1 MRRGTFDCAS
11 PHCCLSANTRGKNRR
26 GKIATTPLED
36 QLKCDR
42 QRDALRIATRT
53 FVLIGAISVMVLGS
67 SVTAFAATDVPIV
80 GANNY
85 GGIPAFAYYII
96 GGFVVIGGLGLWLLS
111 KKKR

>member
-1 MRRGTFDCAS
+1 MCLAS
-11 PHCCLSANTRGKNRR
+11 LLPFGKYTCRNRR
-26 GKIATTPLED
+26 AKTAMTPLEG

-42 QRDALRIATRT
+42 RRDALRIATRML
-53 FVLIGAISVMVLGS
+53 VLIGAISIMVLGS

-85 GGIPAFAYYII
+85 GGIPAFAYYLI